1 MEQPFEICLLGPIEI
16 RRPSGSTPISGVRL
30 QSLVAM
36 LALGV
41 PHPVSDDRLVEG
53 LWGEDQP
60 ANPANALQALVSQL
74 RRLIGRTAVER
85 RGGAYLLALSPDAVD
100 AKELERMV
108 QEGRDAANDGD
119 HRRAEQNFG
128 AAVALDRGPPLG
140 PLADAWFAREAAAT
154 LGELVLAAH
163 EGWAAS
169 ALALGRHDDVV
180 VPLTE
185 LVAAH
190 PARERL
196 RALLMLALYRSGRQ
210 RDALQVARDA
220 RAYLLDELGLDPGP
234 ELQELER
241 SVLAHA
247 PSLSS
252 PIKLAPTLTMRTAPP
267 MPLTSFVGRDRE
279 LATVAATI
287 ESNRLVTV
295 VGPGGVGK
303 TRLAFELGRTV
314 DVGRELVVVELAPV
328 LEDDA
333 VAGAVADAVGASGA
347 QSSGGQE
354 RDPISQSVSR
364 LGSRDVLIVL
374 DNCEHVVAA
383 TAAVATAL
391 LHGCPNVRL
400 VATSREPLGV
410 DGERQIMLAPLDV
423 ASASTLFLDRARAV
437 QPHLDVD
444 AVDDGQLTDLCRHLD
459 GLPLAIELAAAR
471 TKTLPL
477 PEISSRLQDRFQ
489 LLRRTGRA
497 GISHH
502 EGLRAAI
509 DWSYELL
516 FTDEQRTFRRLAVF
530 AGGATI
536 SAAEAVC
543 GPEAFETATRLV
555 DRSLLIADTSGDR
568 VRLGMLESIREYGRE
583 QLLAAGELDDARTAH
598 LAWCVELA
606 ERVDVEV
613 RRADQLEWLARLDR
627 EHDNMCAALAYGVE
641 RDPASAL
648 RLIGALSTPWWFRG
662 RRPEMRHWTAVSLA
676 AAPDVPSK
684 DRARALA
691 YQGFIA
697 EPAVHPVPGQ
707 VEGELEAAEQRQRDA
722 VTMGRALGDARVVAS
737 AQLRLMSTMTRRAA
751 AGALLD
757 RAEFAAL
764 ADDTYGTYDLEG
776 DHYGAGCTMVSA
788 AIGALVTGDF
798 DAAARATDSARRHAE
813 ASGERFV
820 MSRVAYLD
828 GVMADLAGDSAAA
841 YRHVEQSLRLLD
853 ELGHESVTAQ
863 ARLLAVLADRGDRPE
878 LAEQWRRFADA
889 RSDTWSHFDG
899 SAFATAHNHA
909 GLRARGAGDL
919 DRAAVSHA
927 TALAWHRD
935 AGLTVSAA
943 FAASC
948 LGFLA
953 SERGDL
959 IAARRHHAA
968 ALDLAAERNDGAA
981 VALALEGAAAS
992 VNNRHEDAARLLGAA
1007 ARRRASGSAVGE
1019 PTHREDVS
1027 AVGAALREILGD
1039 EGFEREHEEGRGLDE
1054 SSSIALAAALL
1065 AGPGP

>member
-1 MEQPFEICLLGPIEI
+1 M
-16 RRPSGSTPISGVRL
+16 
-30 QSLVAM
+30 
-36 LALGV
+36 
-41 PHPVSDDRLVEG
+41 
-53 LWGEDQP
+53 
-60 ANPANALQALVSQL
+60 
-74 RRLIGRTAVER
+74 
-85 RGGAYLLALSPDAVD
+85 
-100 AKELERMV
+100 
-108 QEGRDAANDGD
+108 
-119 HRRAEQNFG
+119 
-128 AAVALDRGPPLG
+128 
-140 PLADAWFAREAAAT
+140 
-154 LGELVLAAH
+154 
-163 EGWAAS
+163 
-169 ALALGRHDDVV
+169 
-180 VPLTE
+180 
-185 LVAAH
+185 
-190 PARERL
+190 
-196 RALLMLALYRSGRQ
+196 
-210 RDALQVARDA
+210 
-220 RAYLLDELGLDPGP
+220 
-234 ELQELER
+234 
-241 SVLAHA
+241 
-247 PSLSS
+247 
-252 PIKLAPTLTMRTAPP
+252 
-267 MPLTSFVGRDRE
+267 
-279 LATVAATI
+279 
-287 ESNRLVTV
+287 
-295 VGPGGVGK
+295 
-303 TRLAFELGRTV
+303 
-314 DVGRELVVVELAPV
+314 
-328 LEDDA
+328 
-333 VAGAVADAVGASGA
+333 
-347 QSSGGQE
+347 
-354 RDPISQSVSR
+354 
-364 LGSRDVLIVL
+364 
-374 DNCEHVVAA
+374 
-383 TAAVATAL
+383 ATAL

-828 GVMADLAGDSAAA
+828 GVMADLAGDSAG
-841 YRHVEQSLRLLD
+841 RLSPRRT
-853 ELGHESVTAQ
+853 EPAP
-863 ARLLAVLADRGDRPE
+863 ARR
-878 LAEQWRRFADA
+878 A
-889 RSDTWSHFDG
+889 RSRIGHG
-899 SAFATAHNHA
+899 AGATA
-909 GLRARGAGDL
+909 GRARRPRRSAGVGGA
-919 DRAAVSHA
+919 VA
-927 TALAWHRD
+927 TLRRRPFGHLVPLRRQCVRHRPQPRRTARPRRGRPRSRRGLARN
-935 AGLTVSAA
+935 GV
-943 FAASC
+943 
-948 LGFLA
+948 GLA
-953 SERGDL
+953 S
-959 IAARRHHAA
+959 
-968 ALDLAAERNDGAA
+968 
-981 VALALEGAAAS
+981 
-992 VNNRHEDAARLLGAA
+992 
-1007 ARRRASGSAVGE
+1007 RRRADRRARRSPPRASASSPASAV
-1019 PTHREDVS
+1019 
-1027 AVGAALREILGD
+1027 I
-1039 EGFEREHEEGRGLDE
+1039 
-1054 SSSIALAAALL
+1054 
-1065 AGPGP
+1065 